1 MRKDDQKGDVF
12 NTSKRIVKT
21 NLDDGVLAVSDDE
34 DMKTASK
41 SHHEKLLNTE
51 FAWDRNDLT
60 QTETVTSETRLT
72 DTVMF

>member
-21 NLDDGVLAVSDDE
+21 NLDDGVLAVCDDE

>member
-41 SHHEKLLNTE
+41 SHHEKLLN
-51 FAWDRNDLT
+51 R
-60 QTETVTSETRLT
+60 VC
-72 DTVMF
+72 MG